1 MTLYSCCLIL
11 LLFAGNTAAYGPNQ
25 RAQKKGDIILGGLFP
40 IHFGV
45 AAKDQ
50 DLKSRPESV
59 ECIRYNF
66 RGFRWLQAM
75 IFAIEEIN
83 SSPTLLP
90 NMTLG
95 YRIFDTC
102 NTVSKALEATLSFVA
117 QNKIDS
123 LNLDEFCNC
132 SEHIP
137 STIAVVGATGSGI
150 STAVANLLGL
160 FYIPQV
166 SYASSSRLLS
176 NKNQFKS
183 FLRTIPNDEHQ
194 ATAMADIIEYFRWNW
209 VGTIAADDDYGRPG
223 IEKFR
228 EEAEERDI
236 CIDFSELISQYS
248 DEEEIQQ
255 VVEVIQNSTARVI
268 VVFSSGPD
276 LEPLIKEIVRRNIT
290 GKIWLASEAWASSS
304 LIAMPEFFRVI
315 GSTIG
320 FALKAGQIPGFREFL
335 QKVHPKKSTNNGF
348 AKEFWEET
356 FNCYLPD
363 GSKNSPASTSFHKG
377 HEEGLGAG
385 NGTAAFRPPCT
396 GDENITSVETPYM
409 DYTHLRI
416 SYNVYLAVYS
426 IAHALQDIYTCTP
439 GKGLFTNGSC
449 ADIKKVEAWQVL
461 KHLRHLNFT
470 NNMGEQV
477 DFDEFGD
484 LVGNY
489 SIINWHLSPE
499 DGSVVF
505 EEVGHYNVYAKK
517 GERLFINENKILW
530 SGFSKEVPFSNCSR
544 DCLPGT
550 RKGIIEG
557 EPTCCF
563 ECVDCPDGEYSDE
576 TDASACDKCPEDYW
590 SNENHTSCI
599 PKQIEFLSWTE
610 PFGIA
615 LTLFAVLGIFLTSF
629 VLGVFTKFRNTP
641 IVKATNRELS
651 YLLLFSLLCC
661 FSSSLFFIG
670 EPQNWTC
677 RLRQPA
683 FGISF
688 VLCISCILVK
698 TNRVLLVFEA
708 KIPTSLHRKWWGLN
722 LQFLLVFLCT
732 FVQIVICVIWLYT
745 APPSSYRNHELEDE
759 IIFITCHE
767 GSLMAL
773 GFLIGYTCLLAAIC
787 FFFAFKSRK
796 LPENFNE
803 AKFITFSMLIF
814 FIVWISF
821 IPAYASTYGK
831 FVSAV
836 EVIAILAASFGLLA
850 CIFFNK
856 VYIILFKP
864 SRNTIEEVRCST
876 AAHAFKVAA
885 RATLRRSNVSRKRS
899 NSLGGSTGSTPS
911 SSISSKSNHEDP
923 FPLPA
928 SAERQRQQQRG
939 CKQKVS
945 FGSGTVTLSLSFEE
959 PQKNAMANRNAKRRN
974 SLEAQNSDDSLMR
987 HRALLPLQ
995 NSEPLSAEP
1004 GFQAASSPETSSQES
1019 VVGDTKEEVPSP
1031 EAEPSLPSANSRNFI
1046 GAGGGSVTENT
1057 VHS

>member
-11 LLFAGNTAAYGPNQ
+11 LLFTWNTAAYGPNQ

-363 GSKNSPASTSFHKG
+363 GSKNSPASASFHKG
-377 HEEGLGAG
+377 HEEGQGAG
-385 NGTAAFRPPCT
+385 NGTSAFRPPCT
-396 GDENITSVETPYM
+396 GEENITSVETPYM

-530 SGFSKEVPFSNCSR
+530 GGFSKEVPFSNCSR

-599 PKQIEFLSWTE
+599 PKQIEFLAWTE

-959 PQKNAMANRNAKRRN
+959 PQKNAMANRNARRRN

-995 NSEPLSAEP
+995 INEPLSVEP
-1004 GFQAASSPETSSQES
+1004 TFQAASSPETSSQES
-1019 VVGDTKEEVPSP
+1019 VAEDNKEEVPSP
-1031 EAEPSLPSANSRNFI
+1031 EAEPSLSSANSRNFI
-1046 GAGGGSVTENT
+1046 GTGGGSVTENT
-1057 VHS
+1057 IHS

>member
-11 LLFAGNTAAYGPNQ
+11 LLFAWNTAAYGPNQ

-995 NSEPLSAEP
+995 
-1004 GFQAASSPETSSQES
+1004 
-1019 VVGDTKEEVPSP
+1019 
-1031 EAEPSLPSANSRNFI
+1031 
-1046 GAGGGSVTENT
+1046 
-1057 VHS
+1057 

>member
-11 LLFAGNTAAYGPNQ
+11 LLFTWNTAAYGPNQ

-335 QKVHPKKSTNNGF
+335 QKVHPKKSNNNGF

-363 GSKNSPASTSFHKG
+363 GSKTSPASTSFHKG
-377 HEEGLGAG
+377 HEEGPGAG

-959 PQKNAMANRNAKRRN
+959 PQKNAMANRNAKHRN

-995 NSEPLSAEP
+995 
-1004 GFQAASSPETSSQES
+1004 
-1019 VVGDTKEEVPSP
+1019 
-1031 EAEPSLPSANSRNFI
+1031 
-1046 GAGGGSVTENT
+1046 
-1057 VHS
+1057 

>member
-1 MTLYSCCLIL
+1 MNLYSCCLL
-11 LLFAGNTAAYGPNQ
+11 LLCITPDASAYGPDK

-45 AAKDQ
+45 TSND
-50 DLKSRPESV
+50 DELESRPESM
-59 ECIRYNF
+59 ECVRYNF

-83 SSPTLLP
+83 NSSTLLP
-90 NMTLG
+90 NITLG

-123 LNLDEFCNC
+123 LNLDDFCNC
-132 SEHIP
+132 SEHMP

-160 FYIPQV
+160 FHIPQV

-176 NKNQFKS
+176 NKNQYKS
-183 FLRTIPNDEHQ
+183 FLRTMPNDEHQ

-223 IEKFR
+223 IDKFR

-236 CIDFSELISQYS
+236 CIDFYELISQYTPKDQIES
-248 DEEEIQQ
+248 
-255 VVEVIQNSTARVI
+255 VVDVIQNSKAKVI

-276 LEPLIKEIVRRNIT
+276 LEPLIKAIFQRNVT
-290 GKIWLASEAWASSS
+290 GRIWLASEAWASSS
-304 LIAMPEFFRVI
+304 LIAIPEFFHVI
-315 GSTIG
+315 GGTIG
-320 FALKAGQIPGFREFL
+320 FALRAGQIPGFREFL
-335 QKVHPKKSTNNGF
+335 QNVDPKMSITNGF
-348 AKEFWEET
+348 LKEFWQET
-356 FNCYLPD
+356 FNCYIPD
-363 GSKNSPASTSFHKG
+363 SSKSPFSSN
-377 HEEGLGAG
+377 HEEFYREG
-385 NGTAAFRPPCT
+385 NTSSHFRLPCT
-396 GDENITSVETPYM
+396 GKENITSIETPYL

-416 SYNVYLAVYS
+416 SYNVYVAVYS
-426 IAHALQDIYTCTP
+426 IAHALQEIYTCTH

-449 ADIKKVEAWQVL
+449 ADIKKVEAWQLL

-470 NNMGEQV
+470 NSMGEFV
-477 DFDEFGD
+477 DFNDQGD

-489 SIINWHLSPE
+489 TIVNWHLSEE

-505 EEVGHYNVYAKK
+505 EEIGHYNVYAKS
-517 GERLFINENKILW
+517 GERLYINESRILW
-530 SGFSKEVPFSNCSR
+530 SGSSREVPFSNCSS
-544 DCLPGT
+544 DCLEGT

-563 ECVDCPDGEYSDE
+563 ECVDCPEGHFTDE
-576 TDASACDKCPEDYW
+576 TDASACEKCPDDFW
-590 SNENHTSCI
+590 SNENHTSCVAK
-599 PKQIEFLSWTE
+599 PIEFLSWTE

-615 LTLFAVLGIFLTSF
+615 LTMFAILGICLTSF
-629 VLGVFTKFRNTP
+629 VLGVFIKFRNTP

-670 EPQNWTC
+670 EPQDWTC

-698 TNRVLLVFEA
+698 TNRILLVFEA
-708 KIPTSLHRKWWGLN
+708 KIPTSFQRKWWGLN

-732 FVQIVICVIWLYT
+732 FVQIITCVIWLYT
-745 APPSSYRNHELEDE
+745 APPLSYRNNEEDE
-759 IIFITCHE
+759 IIIITCYE

-787 FFFAFKSRK
+787 FFFAFKARK

-821 IPAYASTYGK
+821 IPAYASTSGK

-836 EVIAILAASFGLLA
+836 EVIAILASSFGLLA

-876 AAHAFKVAA
+876 VAHAFKVAA
-885 RATLRRSNVSRKRS
+885 RATLRRSNVSHKRS
-899 NSLGGSTGSTPS
+899 NSLGGSAGSTPS
-911 SSISSKSNHEDP
+911 SSISSKSHPDDQSCTGEK
-923 FPLPA
+923 
-928 SAERQRQQQRG
+928 SRG

-945 FGSGTVTLSLSFEE
+945 FGSGTVTLSLSFDE
-959 PQKNAMANRNAKRRN
+959 PQRNAVGNKTMKQKN
-974 SLEAQNSDDSLMR
+974 SLEAKNSDDSLMR
-987 HRALLPLQ
+987 NKALLPQQ
-995 NSEPLSAEP
+995 NSDGGSESS
-1004 GFQAASSPETSSQES
+1004 FRTASNIDELESQEVVNQNNPENESTYIQTTDIEHKNNVLDGTITVNS
-1019 VVGDTKEEVPSP
+1019 VN
-1031 EAEPSLPSANSRNFI
+1031 L
-1046 GAGGGSVTENT
+1046 
-1057 VHS
+1057 

>member
-1 MTLYSCCLIL
+1 MMTFYRCCLIL
-11 LLFAGNTAAYGPNQ
+11 LAFIWNTSAYGPNQ

-132 SEHIP
+132 SDHIP

-248 DEEEIQQ
+248 VEEEIQQ
-255 VVEVIQNSTARVI
+255 VVEVIQNSTAKVI

-276 LEPLIKEIVRRNIT
+276 LEPLIKEIVKRNIT
-290 GKIWLASEAWASSS
+290 GRIWLASEAWASSS
-304 LIAMPEFFRVI
+304 LIAMPEFFHVI
-315 GSTIG
+315 GGTIG

-348 AKEFWEET
+348 TKEFWEET
-356 FNCYLPD
+356 FNCYLPE
-363 GSKNSPASTSFHKG
+363 GSKNLPAPASIHKV
-377 HEEGLGAG
+377 HEEESGVG
-385 NGTAAFRPPCT
+385 NSTAAFRPPCT
-396 GDENITSVETPYM
+396 GEENITNVETPYM

-426 IAHALQDIYTCTP
+426 IAHALQDIFTCTP

-470 NNMGEQV
+470 SNMGEQV
-477 DFDEFGD
+477 DFDESGD
-484 LVGNY
+484 LIGNY

-499 DGSVVF
+499 DGSIMF
-505 EEVGHYNVYAKK
+505 EEVGHYNVYARK

-530 SGFSKEVPFSNCSR
+530 SGFSREVPVSNCSTE
-544 DCLPGT
+544 CLPGT
-550 RKGIIEG
+550 RKGIMEG

-563 ECVDCPDGEYSDE
+563 QCVNCSDGEYNDE
-576 TDASACDKCPEDYW
+576 TDASACAKCPEDFW

-629 VLGVFTKFRNTP
+629 VLGVFTKFHNTP

-661 FSSSLFFIG
+661 FCSSLFFIG
-670 EPQNWTC
+670 KPQDWTC

-708 KIPTSLHRKWWGLN
+708 KIPT
-722 LQFLLVFLCT
+722 T
-732 FVQIVICVIWLYT
+732 
-745 APPSSYRNHELEDE
+745 
-759 IIFITCHE
+759 
-767 GSLMAL
+767 
-773 GFLIGYTCLLAAIC
+773 
-787 FFFAFKSRK
+787 
-796 LPENFNE
+796 
-803 AKFITFSMLIF
+803 
-814 FIVWISF
+814 
-821 IPAYASTYGK
+821 
-831 FVSAV
+831 
-836 EVIAILAASFGLLA
+836 
-850 CIFFNK
+850 
-856 VYIILFKP
+856 
-864 SRNTIEEVRCST
+864 
-876 AAHAFKVAA
+876 A

-911 SSISSKSNHEDP
+911 SSISSKSNYEDP
-923 FPLPA
+923 CSLPT
-928 SAERQRQQQRG
+928 STERQQQKRG
-939 CKQKVS
+939 CKQKVI

-959 PQKNAMANRNAKRRN
+959 PQKNSVASKNSKCRN
-974 SLEAQNSDDSLMR
+974 SLEVQNSDDSLMR

-995 NSEPLSAEP
+995 NSEPLGVEP
-1004 GFQAASSPETSSQES
+1004 GFQAPSSQETS
-1019 VVGDTKEEVPSP
+1019 VQESGVGETKQEEQSP
-1031 EAEPSLPSANSRNFI
+1031 EEPPLPSANSQNFI
-1046 GAGGGSVTENT
+1046 GSGSGSVIENT
-1057 VHS
+1057 IHF

>member
-1 MTLYSCCLIL
+1 MKLCHVYYLVL
-11 LLFAGNTAAYGPNQ
+11 LRLAWVATAYGPNQ

-45 AAKDQ
+45 TEKDQ
-50 DLKSRPESV
+50 DLKSRPEST
-59 ECIRYNF
+59 ECVRYNF

-83 SSPTLLP
+83 NSTTLLP
-90 NMTLG
+90 NITLG

-117 QNKIDS
+117 QNKVDS

-183 FLRTIPNDEHQ
+183 FLRTIPSDEHQ
-194 ATAMADIIEYFRWNW
+194 ATAMADIIEYFHWNW
-209 VGTIAADDDYGRPG
+209 VGTIAADDGYGRPG

-236 CIDFSELISQYS
+236 CIDFYELISQYS
-248 DEEEIQQ
+248 DEEEIQE
-255 VVEVIQNSTARVI
+255 VVNSIKHSSVRVI

-276 LEPLIKEIVRRNIT
+276 LEPLIEEIVKQNIT
-290 GKIWLASEAWASSS
+290 GRIWLASEAWASSS
-304 LIAMPEFFRVI
+304 LIAKPEFFHVV
-315 GSTIG
+315 GGTIG
-320 FALKAGQIPGFREFL
+320 FALKAGHIPGFREFL
-335 QKVHPKKSTNNGF
+335 EEVHPKSSLYDGF
-348 AKEFWEET
+348 VEEFWEET
-356 FNCYLPD
+356 FGCYLPD
-363 GSKNSPASTSFHKG
+363 DTKSSGSMGPLNRDHKIKDQF
-377 HEEGLGAG
+377 G
-385 NGTAAFRPPCT
+385 NITHVLRHPCT
-396 GDENITSVETPYM
+396 GEENITSVETPYL

-426 IAHALQDIYTCTP
+426 IAHALQDIYTCIP
-439 GKGLFTNGSC
+439 GKGIFTNGSC

-477 DFDEFGD
+477 DFDDFRD
-484 LVGNY
+484 PIGNY
-489 SIINWHLSPE
+489 TIINWHLSPE
-499 DGSVVF
+499 DGSVAF
-505 EEVGHYNVYAKK
+505 EEVGYYNVYANK
-517 GERLFINENKILW
+517 GDRLYINESKVLW
-530 SGFSKEVPFSNCSR
+530 KGFSKEVPSSNCSD
-544 DCLPGT
+544 DCQPGT

-563 ECVDCPDGEYSDE
+563 ECVECPDGEFSNE
-576 TDASACDKCPEDYW
+576 TDASACAKCPLDSW
-590 SNENHTSCI
+590 SNENHTDCI
-599 PKQIEFLSWTE
+599 KKQIEFLSWTE

-615 LTLFAVLGIFLTSF
+615 LALFAVLGIFMTSF
-629 VLGVFTKFRNTP
+629 VLGVFVKFRNTP

-651 YLLLFSLLCC
+651 YLLLFSLICC
-661 FSSSLFFIG
+661 FSSSLIFIG
-670 EPQNWTC
+670 EPKDWTC

-732 FVQIVICVIWLYT
+732 FVQIMTCVIWLYS
-745 APPSSYRNHELEDE
+745 APPSSYNNYDLEDE

-767 GSLMAL
+767 GSTMAL

-821 IPAYASTYGK
+821 IPAYVSTYGK

-836 EVIAILAASFGLLA
+836 EIIAILASSFGLLG

-856 VYIILFKP
+856 IYIILFKP

-885 RATLRRSNVSRKRS
+885 RANLRRTNLPHKRS
-899 NSLGGSTGSTPS
+899 NSLVNSVVSTPS
-911 SSISSKSNHEDP
+911 SLVSSNSYHEEGSS
-923 FPLPA
+923 LK
-928 SAERQRQQQRG
+928 QKG
-939 CKQKVS
+939 CRQKVS
-945 FGSGTVTLSLSFEE
+945 FGTGAVTLSLSFEE
-959 PQKNAMANRNAKRRN
+959 PRRNAVANKNAKKRY
-974 SLEAQNSDDSLMR
+974 SLEARNSDDSLMR
-987 HRALLPLQ
+987 HKAFLPLQ
-995 NSEPLSAEP
+995 HSEAGSDTSFKTANNNGSESQDSADETKQE
-1004 GFQAASSPETSSQES
+1004 FYHPEDHFSI
-1019 VVGDTKEEVPSP
+1019 PST
-1031 EAEPSLPSANSRNFI
+1031 ESRNFI
-1046 GAGGGSVTENT
+1046 SSPIRGNAMNSK
-1057 VHS
+1057 

>member
-1 MTLYSCCLIL
+1 MTSYSCCLIL
-11 LLFAGNTAAYGPNQ
+11 LLFTWNTAAYGPNQ

-335 QKVHPKKSTNNGF
+335 QKVHPKKSINNGF

-385 NGTAAFRPPCT
+385 NGTSAFRPPCT
-396 GDENITSVETPYM
+396 GEENITSVETPYL

-530 SGFSKEVPFSNCSR
+530 GGFSKEVPFSNCSR

-599 PKQIEFLSWTE
+599 PKQIEFLAWTE

-923 FPLPA
+923 FPLA
-928 SAERQRQQQRG
+928 ACAERQRQQQRG

-995 NSEPLSAEP
+995 
-1004 GFQAASSPETSSQES
+1004 
-1019 VVGDTKEEVPSP
+1019 
-1031 EAEPSLPSANSRNFI
+1031 
-1046 GAGGGSVTENT
+1046 
-1057 VHS
+1057 

>member
-1 MTLYSCCLIL
+1 MKREDCTMAHYYCQ
-11 LLFAGNTAAYGPNQ
+11 LLFLGFTLLQSYSVSGYGPNQ

-45 AAKDQ
+45 AVKDQ
-50 DLKSRPESV
+50 DLKSRPEATK
-59 ECIRYNF
+59 CIRYNF

-83 SSPTLLP
+83 NSMTFLP
-90 NMTLG
+90 NITLG

-132 SEHIP
+132 SDHIP

-176 NKNQFKS
+176 NKNEYKA
-183 FLRTIPNDEHQ
+183 FLRTIPNDEQQ
-194 ATAMADIIEYFRWNW
+194 ATAMAEIIEHFQWNW
-209 VGTIAADDDYGRPG
+209 VGTLAADDDYGRPG
-223 IEKFR
+223 IDKFR
-228 EEAEERDI
+228 EEAVKRDI
-236 CIDFSELISQYS
+236 CIDFSELISQYYTQKELEFIA
-248 DEEEIQQ
+248 D
-255 VVEVIQNSTARVI
+255 VIQNSSAKVI
-268 VVFSSGPD
+268 VVFSNGPD
-276 LEPLIKEIVRRNIT
+276 LEPLIQEIVRRNIT
-290 GKIWLASEAWASSS
+290 DRIWLASEAWASSS
-304 LIAMPEFFRVI
+304 LIAKPEYFHVV
-315 GSTIG
+315 GGTIG
-320 FALKAGQIPGFREFL
+320 FALRAGRIPGFHEFL
-335 QKVHPKKSTNNGF
+335 KQVHPSRSSDNGF
-348 AKEFWEET
+348 VKEFWEET
-356 FNCYLPD
+356 FNCYFTEESLTQL
-363 GSKNSPASTSFHKG
+363 KNSKTPSHRLGLHDDSVKTG
-377 HEEGLGAG
+377 HSRRTTL
-385 NGTAAFRPPCT
+385 RRPCT
-396 GDENITSVETPYM
+396 GEEDITSVETPYL

-416 SYNVYLAVYS
+416 SYNVYVAVYS
-426 IAHALQDIYTCTP
+426 IAHALQDIYSCTP
-439 GKGLFTNGSC
+439 GKGIFANGSC

-461 KHLRHLNFT
+461 NHLLHLKFT
-470 NNMGEQV
+470 NSMGEHV
-477 DFDEFGD
+477 DFDDQGD
-484 LVGNY
+484 LKGNYTIINWQLSHEDVVFQEVGNY
-489 SIINWHLSPE
+489 NA
-499 DGSVVF
+499 
-505 EEVGHYNVYAKK
+505 YAKPSD
-517 GERLFINENKILW
+517 RLNINEKKILW

-544 DCLPGT
+544 DCVPGT

-563 ECVDCPDGEYSDE
+563 ECVACAEGEFSDE
-576 TDASACDKCPEDYW
+576 SDASACTKCPNDFW

-599 PKQIEFLSWTE
+599 AKEIEYLSWTE

-615 LTLFAVLGIFLTSF
+615 LTILAVLGILITSF
-629 VLGVFTKFRNTP
+629 VLGVFIKFRNTP

-651 YLLLFSLLCC
+651 YLLLFSLICC
-661 FSSSLFFIG
+661 FSSSLIFIG
-670 EPQNWTC
+670 EPKDWTC

-708 KIPTSLHRKWWGLN
+708 KIPTSLHRKWVGLN
-722 LQFLLVFLCT
+722 LQFLLVFLCIL
-732 FVQIVICVIWLYT
+732 VQIVTCVIWLYT

-759 IIFITCHE
+759 IIFITCDE

-821 IPAYASTYGK
+821 IPAYVSTYGK

-836 EVIAILAASFGLLA
+836 EVIAILASSFGLLG
-850 CIFFNK
+850 CIYFNK
-856 VYIILFKP
+856 CYIILFKP

-885 RATLRRSNVSRKRS
+885 RATLRRSTMFRKRS
-899 NSLGGSTGSTPS
+899 NSIGGSTVSSPS
-911 SSISSKSNHEDP
+911 SSICSRNAHDEP
-923 FPLPA
+923 ITM
-928 SAERQRQQQRG
+928 EMQR
-939 CKQKVS
+939 CSKQKVS

-959 PQKNAMANRNAKRRN
+959 TGRYATVSRNMRRRN
-974 SLEAQNSDDSLMR
+974 SMDAKNSDDILMK
-987 HRALLPLQ
+987 HNVLIPLQ
-995 NSEPLSAEP
+995 KCDTGNDTRCKISGKNGS
-1004 GFQAASSPETSSQES
+1004 GTFQSLDDSKECTKVLKKSPPTLQ
-1019 VVGDTKEEVPSP
+1019 
-1031 EAEPSLPSANSRNFI
+1031 
-1046 GAGGGSVTENT
+1046 
-1057 VHS
+1057 

>member
-1 MTLYSCCLIL
+1 MLSPSFLRPQAPDGRRMSQSIHYL
-11 LLFAGNTAAYGPNQ
+11 LLLLLSFALDSSSYGPNT

-45 AAKDQ
+45 NSKDEI
-50 DLKSRPESV
+50 LESRPESL
-59 ECIRYNF
+59 ECTRYNF

-83 SSPTLLP
+83 NSTTMLP
-90 NMTLG
+90 NITLG

-123 LNLDEFCNC
+123 LNLDDFCNC
-132 SEHIP
+132 SEHMP

-160 FYIPQV
+160 FHIPQV

-176 NKNQFKS
+176 NKNHYKS
-183 FLRTIPNDEHQ
+183 FLRTMPNDEHQ
-194 ATAMADIIEYFRWNW
+194 ATAMADIIEHFQWNW

-236 CIDFSELISQYS
+236 CIDFSELISQYTPT
-248 DEEEIQQ
+248 EEIEK
-255 VVEVIQNSTARVI
+255 VVDVIQNSTAKVI

-276 LEPLIKEIVRRNIT
+276 LEPLIKVIVRRNIT
-290 GKIWLASEAWASSS
+290 GRIWLASEAWASSS
-304 LIAMPEFFRVI
+304 LIALPEYFHVI
-315 GSTIG
+315 GGTIG
-320 FALKAGQIPGFREFL
+320 FALRAGQIPGFREFL
-335 QKVHPKKSTNNGF
+335 QKVHPKMSSSNGF
-348 AKEFWEET
+348 LKEFWEET
-356 FNCYLPD
+356 FNCYM
-363 GSKNSPASTSFHKG
+363 SANSRKS
-377 HEEGLGAG
+377 EE
-385 NGTAAFRPPCT
+385 NPNITACT
-396 GDENITSVETPYM
+396 GEENITSVETPYL

-426 IAHALQDIYTCTP
+426 IAHALQDMYTCIP
-439 GKGLFTNGSC
+439 GKGLFANGSC

-477 DFDEFGD
+477 DFNDFGD

-489 SIINWHLSPE
+489 TIINWHLAKE
-499 DGSVVF
+499 DDSEDEVVF
-505 EEVGHYNVYAKK
+505 EDIGTYNVYARN
-517 GERLFINENKILW
+517 GERLLINESKILW
-530 SGFSKEVPFSNCSR
+530 SGFSRVVPFSNCSR
-544 DCLPGT
+544 ICQEGT

-563 ECVDCPDGEYSDE
+563 MCEDCPDGEYSDE
-576 TDASACDKCPEDYW
+576 TDASACEKCGAEYW
-590 SNENHTSCI
+590 SNENHTFCI
-599 PKQIEFLSWTE
+599 LKEIEFLSWTE

-615 LTLFAVLGIFLTSF
+615 LTMFSILGIVLTSF
-629 VLGVFTKFRNTP
+629 VLSVFIKFRNTP

-670 EPQNWTC
+670 EPEDWTC

-698 TNRVLLVFEA
+698 TNRILLVFEA
-708 KIPTSLHRKWWGLN
+708 KIPTSFQRKWWGLN

-732 FVQIVICVIWLYT
+732 FVQIVTCIIWLYT
-745 APPSSYRNHELEDE
+745 SPPKAAKNHDDE
-759 IIFITCHE
+759 IIFVICNE

-773 GFLIGYTCLLAAIC
+773 GFLISYICVLAGIC
-787 FFFAFKSRK
+787 FFFAFKARK

-821 IPAYASTYGK
+821 IPAYVSTYGK
-831 FVSAV
+831 YVSAV
-836 EVIAILAASFGLLA
+836 EIIAILASSFGLLA

-876 AAHAFKVAA
+876 VAHAFKVAA
-885 RATLRRSNVSRKRS
+885 RATLRRSNVSHKRS

-911 SSISSKSNHEDP
+911 SSASSKSNHDEH
-923 FPLPA
+923 F
-928 SAERQRQQQRG
+928 SAADRARS

-959 PQKNAMANRNAKRRN
+959 PAKNSVSNKSTKPKK
-974 SLEAQNSDDSLMR
+974 SLEGTNSDDSLMR
-987 HRALLPLQ
+987 HKALLPLQ
-995 NSEPLSAEP
+995 NSDGGSESS
-1004 GFQAASSPETSSQES
+1004 FRTASNVDDSEHQES
-1019 VVGDTKEEVPSP
+1019 TSQASP
-1031 EAEPSLPSANSRNFI
+1031 DNQSTMVSLTQPENPKTDI
-1046 GAGGGSVTENT
+1046 DGSFSENM
-1057 VHS
+1057 VKS